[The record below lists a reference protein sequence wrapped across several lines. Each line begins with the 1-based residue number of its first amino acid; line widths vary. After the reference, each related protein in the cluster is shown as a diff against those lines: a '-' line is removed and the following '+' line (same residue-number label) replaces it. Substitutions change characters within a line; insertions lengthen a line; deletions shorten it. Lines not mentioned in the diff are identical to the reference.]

1 MTGPIIVGVDGSPT
15 AGKAAETAKELA
27 AKLGAPLHVV
37 SAHTEDKI
45 THTNSGSDQWEV
57 SSADNALYIAEQ
69 VVKKLRTPGLKIVP
83 ASAHGKPAEALISY
97 ADKVGARMIVVGNQ
111 RMRGVTR
118 VLGSVANS
126 VSHNATCDIYIANT
140 YGG

>member
-1 MTGPIIVGVDGSPT
+1 MTGPIVVGVDGSPT
-15 AGKAAETAKELA
+15 ARKAAETAKELA

-45 THTNSGSDQWEV
+45 VHAHGSDQWEV

-69 VVKKLRTPGLKIVP
+69 VVKKLRSPGVKIVP
-83 ASAHGKPAEALISY
+83 ASAQGRPADALINY
-97 ADKVGARMIVVGNQ
+97 ANKVGARMIVVGNQ

-126 VSHNATCDIYIANT
+126 VSHNATCDVYIANT
-140 YGG
+140 YGD